1 MKRAAAA
8 VKEGGGCT
16 DTSGPVLVSIFRLH
30 MFGLNIFRTRLI
42 TCAEDCSKICPIS
55 EASATKGGV
64 KIGCCCC
71 FAGFVVGYHEVTK

>member
-16 DTSGPVLVSIFRLH
+16 VTSQVLVSIFRLH

-42 TCAEDCSKICPIS
+42 ICAEDCSKICPIS
-55 EASATKGGV
+55 EESATKGGV
-64 KIGCCCC
+64 KIGCCC
-71 FAGFVVGYHEVTK
+71 FAGFVVGYRNVTK